1 MNRQESRGSASD
13 DQPDEGEGVP
23 RLSWRLQADE
33 QEGVAEMGKWGRTV
47 SIREMT
53 CLSYRL
59 INEVWSQ
66 DSPLTLNPKRL
77 HGPHE
82 DVKGPGYKS
91 WR

>member
-1 MNRQESRGSASD
+1 MVLST
-13 DQPDEGEGVP
+13 
-23 RLSWRLQADE
+23 RLSKMKDKQCQICRRWD
-33 QEGVAEMGKWGRTV
+33 AEMRTWGRIV

-53 CLSYRL
+53 CLSYRS
-59 INEVWSQ
+59 ISEAWSQ

-82 DVKGPGYKS
+82 DVKGRGYKF

>member
-1 MNRQESRGSASD
+1 MVLRT
-13 DQPDEGEGVP
+13 
-23 RLSWRLQADE
+23 RLSKMKDKQYQICRRWD
-33 QEGVAEMGKWGRTV
+33 AEMGKRGRTI
-47 SIREMT
+47 SIREIT

-66 DSPLTLNPKRL
+66 DSPLTLNLKRL

>member
-1 MNRQESRGSASD
+1 MVLRTM
-13 DQPDEGEGVP
+13 
-23 RLSWRLQADE
+23 LSKTKDKQYEICRRWD
-33 QEGVAEMGKWGRTV
+33 AEMGKWGRTV